1 MTTVTAAAQTQ
12 VLSTAK
18 VMETWNPYASRATPT
33 RGWVILWLT
42 AYYMDRTI
50 LGVDDPEIGDQV
62 NRARC
67 SCGRSDSAK
76 FVVGSCCCRFRFLIK
91 ACPELCLSLV
101 ALAAARKRSGLG
113 VGVTQQRVAPSERR
127 S

>member
-67 SCGRSDSAK
+67 SCGRSESAK

-91 ACPELCLSLV
+91 ACPEFSSPWSLWLPRESAQGWESVSLSNGGT
-101 ALAAARKRSGLG
+101 K
-113 VGVTQQRVAPSERR
+113 
-127 S
+127 